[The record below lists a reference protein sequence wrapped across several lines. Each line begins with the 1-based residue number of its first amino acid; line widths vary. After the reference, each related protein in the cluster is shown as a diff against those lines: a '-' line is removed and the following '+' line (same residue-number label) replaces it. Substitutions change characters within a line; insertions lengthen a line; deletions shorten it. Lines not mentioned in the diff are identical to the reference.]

1 MDGCKVAVIIPTLNE
16 ERFVGRCI
24 ESVIT
29 QSFPLKNMEILVID
43 GGSVDQT
50 KEIILDFGKRYPN
63 IKLLENPGRIL
74 SHNIPTTSN
83 ISPIYILL

>member
-63 IKLLENPGRIL
+63 IKLLENPGRIQC
-74 SHNIPTTSN
+74 
-83 ISPIYILL
+83 